1 MISSPAHISPKGGRP
16 ARRAFDWLYT
26 LRDHLL
32 TSAGFRQWALRFPLT
47 RLIARRNVSDLFDL
61 CASFV
66 YSQILFAC
74 VRLNIFDLLRDGPM
88 DVDQLAQHLNLPRSG
103 AERLVLGA
111 SALRLL
117 EDRGGGFYGLGP
129 LGAALID
136 NPGVVAMIEHH
147 RLLYADLADPV
158 GLLRQRPDKSANYKS
173 QLGAYWAYAAVD
185 QPDAAAPQAVQDYS
199 GLMAASQSFI
209 ADDVLAAYP
218 MTRHRHLL
226 DIGGGAGAF
235 AIKAAGQAPHLKI
248 QVFDLPSV
256 AALAN
261 QAFAAA
267 GLAGRA
273 RAIGGDF
280 HNDALPKGAD
290 VATLIRVVH
299 DHDDDAVLHLLKA
312 ARMALAPDGVL
323 ILAEPMSD
331 TAGGDRIA
339 EAYFGFYLL
348 AMGSGRPR
356 SFEQI
361 SALLKAAGFQHI
373 RQRATHTPILV
384 RVIEAR

>member
-1 MISSPAHISPKGGRP
+1 MISSPAHVTGKGDRRPKQ
-16 ARRAFDWLYT
+16 AMDWLYAW
-26 LRDHLL
+26 RDRLL

-47 RLIARRNVSDLFDL
+47 RVIARRNVSDLFDL

-88 DVDQLAQHLNLPRSG
+88 DLDQLAQQLDLPRDG

-111 SALRLL
+111 SALKLL
-117 EDRGGGFYGLGP
+117 EDRGGGRYGLGP

-185 QPDAAAPQAVQDYS
+185 QPDAATPKAVQDYS

-218 MTRHRHLL
+218 MARHRHLL

-235 AIKAAGQAPHLKI
+235 AIKAAEQAPHLKI
-248 QVFDLPSV
+248 EVFDLPSV
-256 AALAN
+256 AELAN
-261 QAFAAA
+261 LAFAQA
-267 GLAGRA
+267 GIANRA
-273 RAIGGDF
+273 HAIGGDF
-280 HNDALPKGAD
+280 HSGVLPKGAD

-299 DHDDDAVLHLLKA
+299 DHDDDAVLNLLKA
-312 ARMALAPDGVL
+312 ARLALAPDGVL
-323 ILAEPMSD
+323 VLAEPMSA
-331 TAGGDRIA
+331 TAGGERIA

-356 SFEQI
+356 SFDQI
-361 SALLKAAGFQHI
+361 SALLRAAGFQQI
-373 RQRATHTPILV
+373 RQRATHTPLLV